1 MTHPIDL
8 YFQNVPGETRQTLAR
23 RANLSEMHLSRI
35 IRGDGEVS
43 TKSLRAVS
51 QATGGVVSVA
61 DLASAFERAAAA
73 AALKKVKE
81 KRKARSKP
89 SREPTAA

>member
-1 MTHPIDL
+1 MTHPLDT
-8 YFQNVPGETRQTLAR
+8 YFEKVPGESRQTLAKR
-23 RANLSEMHLSRI
+23 SGISEMHISRI

-61 DLASAFERAAAA
+61 DLASAFERASAA
-73 AALKKVKE
+73 
-81 KRKARSKP
+81 RIKAKAKQG
-89 SREPTAA
+89 RESTAA

>member
-1 MTHPIDL
+1 MTHPLDI
-8 YFQNVPGETRQTLAR
+8 YFQKVPGESRQTLAKR
-23 RANLSEMHLSRI
+23 SGISEMHISRI

-73 AALKKVKE
+73 TARERE
-81 KRKARSKP
+81 KAKTKQGRA
-89 SREPTAA
+89 PTAA